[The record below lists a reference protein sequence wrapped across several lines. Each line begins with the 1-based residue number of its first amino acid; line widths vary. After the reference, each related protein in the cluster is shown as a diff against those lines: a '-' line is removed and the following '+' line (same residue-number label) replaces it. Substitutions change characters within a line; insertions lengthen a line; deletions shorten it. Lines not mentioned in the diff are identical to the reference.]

1 MLEIDV
7 LSRNKNIFNP
17 NNQDQKRN
25 YGIWD
30 LTRSSISYVNVDVRF
45 KKYFV
50 VKEDEQMRPDLM
62 AYRMYGSMSNT
73 GSLLK
78 LNGVSNPFAID
89 VGEVFAAPTTKSL
102 DSMFSTR
109 ASLLQSDEANN
120 NPNSEFRKSQEQR
133 RFKVSDSRKD
143 FLERRSRA
151 KNSTQQILPPN
162 LLQDGERQTVRTDL
176 VIGLGPDASNGVQG
190 GQGGQGGVQRTN
202 SVIGLSS
209 DTLQNPNAN
218 T

>member
-7 LSRNKNIFNP
+7 LARNKNIFNP
-17 NNQDQKRN
+17 DNQEQKRN

-30 LTRSSISYVNVDVRF
+30 LTRTSISYANVDVRF

-62 AYRMYGSMSNT
+62 AYKMYGSMANT

-78 LNGVSNPFAID
+78 INGISNPFAID
-89 VGEVFAAPTTKSL
+89 VGEVFAAPTPKSI

-109 ASLLQSDEANN
+109 ASLLQKDEANN

-143 FLERRSRA
+143 FLDRRSKA
-151 KNSTQQILPPN
+151 KNPTPQILPPN
-162 LLQDGERQTVRTDL
+162 ILQDGERQTVRT
-176 VIGLGPDASNGVQG
+176 
-190 GQGGQGGVQRTN
+190 N
-202 SVIGLSS
+202 SVIGLAPDVSNAVP
-209 DTLQNPNAN
+209 NPNAN
-218 T
+218 I

>member
-7 LSRNKNIFNP
+7 LARNKNIFNP
-17 NNQDQKRN
+17 DNQEQKRN

-30 LTRSSISYVNVDVRF
+30 LTRTSISYANVDVRF

-62 AYRMYGSMSNT
+62 AYKMYGSMANT

-78 LNGVSNPFAID
+78 INGISNPFAID
-89 VGEVFAAPTTKSL
+89 VGEVFAAPTPKSI

-109 ASLLQSDEANN
+109 ASLLQKDEANN

-143 FLERRSRA
+143 FLDRRSKA
-151 KNSTQQILPPN
+151 KNPTPQILPPN
-162 LLQDGERQTVRTDL
+162 ILQDGERQTVRT
-176 VIGLGPDASNGVQG
+176 
-190 GQGGQGGVQRTN
+190 N
-202 SVIGLSS
+202 SVIGLAPDVSNAVP
-209 DTLQNPNAN
+209 NPNAN
-218 T
+218 V